1 MVLSVTL
8 HPTAIKCHYQSSFP
22 PLYLHEQWP
31 MASGWHYYSPWC
43 PAPHFLPRTPPSP
56 HPANQSP
63 QSTAYPPRSN
73 QSGPDSCG
81 GWKIMKISL
90 VCLLQVQFGWYSC
103 YSNEE
108 KKTNV
113 TMTTYDLVINVTK
126 MTLLAGL
133 TFIIKDEWR
142 LKPSK
147 QLHHVWSVC
156 SVVGTLL
163 VVMSIM
169 WITVNSMLMSN
180 FLRWSLDRL
189 FWKCTEVA
197 RHMTGWSYVW
207 VK

>member
-1 MVLSVTL
+1 MNNGPWPRDDIITHPDAQLHIFSPVHL
-8 HPTAIKCHYQSSFP
+8 HPLIQQTNLLKVQPIH
-22 PLYLHEQWP
+22 HEATNQ
-31 MASGWHYYSPWC
+31 G
-43 PAPHFLPRTPPSP
+43 RTP
-56 HPANQSP
+56 AGDERLW
-63 QSTAYPPRSN
+63 RS
-73 QSGPDSCG
+73 
-81 GWKIMKISL
+81 ISL